1 MSSGR
6 VWQFGLLLCLASAAA
21 GCARFKKAK
30 ECGLV
35 ADAVAAWM
43 KQDNRESPA
52 SSDTAALVTDAK
64 ATAVRYRAL
73 DQTLSELN
81 LVSEELTPLV
91 TRYRKLAL
99 DSAKALDDVA
109 VALDQ
114 GDLEKARK
122 LRVDFDTTIRA
133 EAPLVNEINAACR
146 R

>member
-6 VWQFGLLLCLASAAA
+6 LWLFGLLCLALS

-30 ECGLV
+30 ECGLL
-35 ADAVAAWM
+35 ADAVSAWM
-43 KQDNRESPA
+43 KEDKRTSPPG
-52 SSDTAALVTDAK
+52 SDTAALVADAR
-64 ATAVRYRAL
+64 ATAARYRAL
-73 DQTLSELN
+73 DASLSEMK
-81 LVSEELTPLV
+81 LVSDELTPLV
-91 TRYRKLAL
+91 ARYRKLAL

-109 VALDQ
+109 EALGQ
-114 GDLEKARK
+114 GDLDRARK

>member
-1 MSSGR
+1 MSSSR
-6 VWQFGLLLCLASAAA
+6 RWQVGLLLCVALC

-30 ECGLV
+30 ECGLI
-35 ADAVAAWM
+35 ADAVSAWM
-43 KQDNRESPA
+43 KQDNQASPA

-64 ATAVRYRAL
+64 ATAARYRAL
-73 DQTLSELN
+73 DRTLSEIK

-109 VALDQ
+109 QALDQ
-114 GDLEKARK
+114 GDLERARK

>member
-1 MSSGR
+1 MSSSR
-6 VWQFGLLLCLASAAA
+6 LWQFGLLLCIALF

-30 ECGLV
+30 ECGLI
-35 ADAVAAWM
+35 ADAVSAWM
-43 KQDNRESPA
+43 KQDNQASPA
-52 SSDTAALVTDAK
+52 GSDTAALVTDAK
-64 ATAVRYRAL
+64 ATSARYRAL
-73 DQTLSELN
+73 DKTLSEIK

-99 DSAKALDDVA
+99 DSAKALDEVA
-109 VALDQ
+109 EALDT

>member
-1 MSSGR
+1 MSSSR
-6 VWQFGLLLCLASAAA
+6 LWQFGLLLCIALS

-35 ADAVAAWM
+35 ADAVSAWM
-43 KQDNRESPA
+43 KQDTRASPA
-52 SSDTAALVTDAK
+52 SSDTAA
-64 ATAVRYRAL
+64 RYRAL
-73 DQTLSELN
+73 DKTLSEIK

-109 VALDQ
+109 QALDQ